1 MRAAERTIWLKV
13 KNPDAPAVQRE
24 ADEHWRKTEPAR
36 RRSPS
41 RPNSGV
47 ADALEE
53 TKPGGPAR
61 ANLAGGKP
69 GK

>member
-1 MRAAERTIWLKV
+1 MARGRTHNWLKV

-24 ADEHWRKTEPAR
+24 ADEDWRKTEPAR

-53 TKPGGPAR
+53 TKPGGRRVPA
-61 ANLAGGKP
+61 
-69 GK
+69 